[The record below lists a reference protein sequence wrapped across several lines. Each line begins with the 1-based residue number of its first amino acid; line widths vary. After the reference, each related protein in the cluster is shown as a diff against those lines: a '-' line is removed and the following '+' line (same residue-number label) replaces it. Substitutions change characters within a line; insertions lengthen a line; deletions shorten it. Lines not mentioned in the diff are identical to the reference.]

1 MRKTWIGVVLL
12 IVLTGSLAWAEDM
25 PRVATYTLDVTY
37 VAGES
42 TLEARAD
49 VSMEKATVVSQHLTF
64 YLHGELW
71 VDEVRADG
79 EPVEVTQELVFY
91 PSDYSSVARRWRIE
105 LPGDEIPKVVSIRYS
120 GKLNPSVAR
129 APSNYM
135 RVDTDGVFLRS
146 YPYSVWFPVFL
157 EAGQDTYPVDVDA
170 TIRTPQEFMA
180 VVTGERLGEKVEEG
194 FRVSHW
200 RAVHDDLFNI
210 QLTVREF
217 ELLQDGGFHLYFLR
231 DEVSRANAA
240 RILEF
245 TAKLEKFY
253 RANYA
258 EGDEGAQL
266 HVVQMPRFGD
276 ISSGNMV
283 GISDAV
289 WRDFDPASYSGRTL
303 AHELVHPYVQMPLP
317 SSSNMYALVIEGFPS
332 YFYLPAMGEILGE
345 DFYRQMMT
353 QTEDLYLE
361 RRRTGLDRRGRPLP
375 VEKPILA
382 LTAEDISN
390 YKDRFV
396 LNDRTRL
403 FCNWL
408 RNRMGVETFK
418 KFTLELFAQESLDP
432 SRLIAIIETNLPGSS
447 EDVNLW
453 LGTTDFPERFRLHRS
468 TSGG

>member
-1 MRKTWIGVVLL
+1 MKKIWIGFVLL
-12 IVLTGSLAWAEDM
+12 IGLAAAGAWAGDM
-25 PRVATYTLDVTY
+25 PRVTTYTLDVTY
-37 VAGES
+37 LEQES

-49 VSMEKATVVSQHLTF
+49 VSFAKTTVASPQLIF

-71 VDEVRADG
+71 VDEVRADS
-79 EPVEVTQELVFY
+79 EPVDVTQELVFY

-105 LPGDEIPKVVSIRYS
+105 LPGAEVPKVLSIQYS

-135 RVDTDGVFLRS
+135 RVDGDGVFMRS

-157 EAGQDTYPVDVDA
+157 EAGEDTYPVDVDA

-180 VVTGERLGEKVEEG
+180 VVTGERLGEKVEG
-194 FRVSHW
+194 GQRVSHW

-217 ELLQDGGFHLYFLR
+217 ELLLDGGFHLYFLR
-231 DEVSRANAA
+231 DDLSRANAA

-245 TAKLEKFY
+245 TAKLETFY

-303 AHELVHPYVQMPLP
+303 AHELVHPYVQIPLA
-317 SSSNMYALVIEGFPS
+317 SSSSLYALVIEGFPS
-332 YFYLPAMGEILGE
+332 YFYLPAMGGILDG
-345 DFYRQMMT
+345 DFYTQMMT
-353 QTEDLYLE
+353 QTEDSYLE
-361 RRRTGLDRRGRPLP
+361 RRRTGVDRRGSPLP

-382 LTAEDISN
+382 LTAEDIST

-396 LNDRTRL
+396 LNDRARL

-408 RNRMGVETFK
+408 RTQMGVETFR
-418 KFTLELFAQESLDP
+418 KFTLELFSQKTLDP
-432 SRLIAIIETNLPGSS
+432 GRLVAIIETYLPGSGD
-447 EDVNLW
+447 DVDLW
-453 LGTTDFPERFRLHRS
+453 LGTTDFPQRFRLHRS
-468 TSGG
+468 PSDD

>member
-1 MRKTWIGVVLL
+1 MRKMWIAVVLL
-12 IVLTGSLAWAEDM
+12 VASGGMLAEAEEM
-25 PRVATYTLDVTY
+25 PRVTAYALDVTY
-37 VAGES
+37 VEQES
-42 TLEARAD
+42 ILEARAD
-49 VSMEKATVVSQHLTF
+49 VSFEKATASSPYLSF

-71 VDEVRADG
+71 VDEVTADG
-79 EPVEVTQELVFY
+79 EPLEVTQELVFY

-105 LPGDEIPKVVSIRYS
+105 LPSAKIPKVLSIRYS
-120 GKLNPSVAR
+120 GKMNPSVAR

-135 RVDTDGVFLRS
+135 RVDKDGVFLRS

-157 EAGQDTYPVDVDA
+157 QADQDTYPVDVEA

-200 RAVHDDLFNI
+200 RALHDDLFNI

-253 RANYA
+253 RANYIDR
-258 EGDEGAQL
+258 EEGAQL
-266 HVVQMPRFGD
+266 HVVQMPHFGD

-303 AHELVHPYVQMPLP
+303 AHELVHPYVQIPLP
-317 SSSNMYALVIEGFPS
+317 SSSEMYALVIEGFPS

-345 DFYRQMMT
+345 DFYRQMMM

-382 LTAEDISN
+382 LTAEDIST

-396 LNDRTRL
+396 LNDRVRL

-408 RNRMGVETFK
+408 RTRMGVERFK
-418 KFTLELFAQESLDP
+418 KFTLELFAQDSLDP
-432 SRLIAIIETNLPGSS
+432 SRLIAIIETYLPGSS

-453 LGTTDFPERFRLHRS
+453 LRSTDFPERFRLHRS
-468 TSGG
+468 ASDD